1 MIDATPG
8 MFTRAGLLMLHERTH
23 ERLALLI
30 RHTGTL
36 PPEAFVRELPG
47 FGMGSV
53 RHQLVHILNCE
64 RGWMHDLEDRTF
76 EPRPKDEYTTAAMI
90 ESHRQIVA
98 SETRDL
104 FGRLSEDRI
113 NARLEK
119 RPEAWMGDLRSP
131 AFTLLH
137 TLTHAY
143 HHKGQIVAMCRLL
156 GSPAPDTDLQN

>member
-1 MIDATPG
+1 
-8 MFTRAGLLMLHERTH
+8 MFTRAGLLMLHAVTH

-30 RHTGTL
+30 AHAGSL
-36 PPEAFVRELPG
+36 APDDFMRELPG

-64 RGWMHDLEDRTF
+64 RGWMHDLEDRSF
-76 EPRPKDEYTTAAMI
+76 DPAPKESYETAAMI
-90 ESHRQIVA
+90 EAYRQLVA
-98 SETRDL
+98 AETRAL
-104 FGRLSEDRI
+104 FERLSETQI
-113 NARLEK
+113 NTRLAY

-131 AFTLLH
+131 AYTLLH
-137 TLTHAY
+137 VLTHGY